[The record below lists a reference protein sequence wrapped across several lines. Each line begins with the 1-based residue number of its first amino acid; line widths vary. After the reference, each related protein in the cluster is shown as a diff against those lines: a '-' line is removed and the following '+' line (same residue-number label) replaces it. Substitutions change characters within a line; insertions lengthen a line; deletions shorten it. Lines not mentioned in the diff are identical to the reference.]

1 LNILVTGGA
10 GYIGSQTSKALA
22 RAQYVAVTYDNLSTG
37 HQWAV
42 RWGPF
47 VQGDIADHHR
57 LVQTMREYAIDAVIH
72 FAASAYVG
80 DSIRHPAEY
89 FQNNA
94 VNSVTLMNAMREA
107 GTRRII
113 FSSSCATYGIPRRIP
128 ISERHPQNPINP
140 YGESKRFV
148 ERVLQWYGLA
158 YGLQWVALRY
168 FNAAGA
174 DPDGELGETHDPE
187 THLIPLVIQAAM
199 GMAPPVEV
207 KGSDYPTPDGTAV
220 RDYVHVMDLADAHIL
235 ALEYLLN
242 GGTSMAINLGTG
254 RGYSVRDVIHVVER
268 VGGQPV
274 PFYEAGRREGDPV
287 SLVAKTTLGHRV
299 LGWTPRYSDL
309 DGIVRT
315 AWNWHAG
322 EARRAGSR

>member
-1 LNILVTGGA
+1 VKTLT
-10 GYIGSQTSKALA
+10 LA
-22 RAQYVAVTYDNLSTG
+22 QHVAVTYDNLSTG

-47 VQGDIADHHR
+47 VQGDLADHRR
-57 LVQTMREYAIDAVIH
+57 LVQTMNEYAIDAVIH

-80 DSIRHPAEY
+80 DSIRQPAEY
-89 FQNNA
+89 FQNNT
-94 VNSVTLMNAMREA
+94 VNSLTLLNAMREA
-107 GTRRII
+107 QTRRII
-113 FSSSCATYGIPRRIP
+113 FSSSCATYGIPRRLP

-148 ERVLQWYGLA
+148 ERALQWYELA

-174 DPDGELGETHDPE
+174 DPDGELGEAHDPE
-187 THLIPLVIQAAM
+187 THLIPRVIQAAL
-199 GMAPPVEV
+199 GKAPPVEV

-220 RDYVHVMDLADAHIL
+220 RDYVHVMDLADAHIR

-242 GGTSMAINLGTG
+242 GGASMAINLGTG

-268 VGGQPV
+268 VSGYPV
-274 PFYEAGRREGDPV
+274 PFYAAGRRDGDPT
-287 SLVAKTTLGHRV
+287 SLVAETTLGHRV
-299 LGWTPRYSDL
+299 LGWTPRHSDL
-309 DGIVRT
+309 DEIVRT
-315 AWNWHAG
+315 AWNWHASP
-322 EARRAGSR
+322 RRC